1 MTSTLFARLSAMLL
15 ALIIGAVGV
24 GAYAYAGGS
33 AAPAADS
40 AYARQQ
46 PTLVPT
52 VTLVPA
58 ASAADLDMR
67 DADARLKTDP
77 FIRTELFFGS
87 ERPDQPEVSDVD
99 FKQFLDKE
107 VTPRFPDG
115 LTVLKGFG
123 QFRESDGKIVQESSF
138 VLILLYPREALR
150 DSSAKIEEIRT
161 RYKQRFEQ
169 ESVLRV
175 DDPRAVRVSF

>member
-1 MTSTLFARLSAMLL
+1 VTSTLFARLSAIIL
-15 ALIIGAVGV
+15 ALVIGAAGV
-24 GAYAYAGGS
+24 GAYAYAGG

-46 PTLVPT
+46 PALAPTATLAP
-52 VTLVPA
+52 VPA
-58 ASAADLDMR
+58 TADLDMR

-77 FIRTELFFGS
+77 FIRSELFFGS
-87 ERPDQPEVSDVD
+87 QRPDKPEVSDVE

-123 QFRESDGKIVQESSF
+123 QFREADGKIVQESSF
-138 VLILLYPREALR
+138 VLILLYPHEALR
-150 DSSAKIEEIRT
+150 DSNGKIEEIRT
-161 RYKQRFEQ
+161 LYKQRFEQ

>member
-1 MTSTLFARLSAMLL
+1 MKLTFTARLSAIIL
-15 ALIIGAVGV
+15 ALIIGASSA
-24 GAYAYAGGS
+24 GAYVYIGGV
-33 AAPAADS
+33 PATDK

-46 PTLVPT
+46 PTLAPT
-52 VTLVPA
+52 PTPILAP
-58 ASAADLDMR
+58 AADLDAR
-67 DADARLKTDP
+67 DSDARLQTDP

-87 ERPDQPEVSDVD
+87 ERPNKPEVSDTE
-99 FKQFLDKE
+99 FKQFLDRQ

-138 VLILLYPREALR
+138 VLILLYPRESLR
-150 DSSAKIEEIRT
+150 DSSTKIEEIRKL
-161 RYKQRFEQ
+161 YKDSFAQ